1 MFCALECW
9 IISQS
14 WKFRNTGRKSLHRR
28 HESQCVAHLKW
39 LPGDCLIMKIPFQQT
54 LSKACWKWKCLWSCS
69 QEYSNVP
76 CATYAS
82 PRSLRSTDL
91 SPQPSHETIG
101 SRLRML
107 VFTFQVLWS
116 SCLFRFLVVLLL
128 SVLWFYTNSLFLFWS
143 CHFWDISWATNYSKK
158 LSTHTLIS
166 LVIGW
171 HLLFFLIL
179 TVAFVTLHQEDACL
193 LTSAY
198 FFSLI

>member
-1 MFCALECW
+1 MVTWRLPDYE
-9 IISQS
+9 
-14 WKFRNTGRKSLHRR
+14 NTIPAGLKRSMLKVEMSMDLH
-28 HESQCVAHLKW
+28 
-39 LPGDCLIMKIPFQQT
+39 
-54 LSKACWKWKCLWSCS
+54 

-101 SRLRML
+101 SRLWTL

-158 LSTHTLIS
+158 LSTHTLVS

-193 LTSAY
+193 LTSAF